1 MSKLDETLNSRLSRN
16 IKTVSIKFDKSK
28 LDQTLLDQLALYL
41 GTKSPK
47 KLIEMSFSIVSG
59 NILDIHKSLLDQIQY
74 KPAKKLLD
82 SISQPPQENTQTI
95 QNVSVPRWM
104 VLIVG
109 SQMIPKNGKVN
120 WTVED
125 GINSVFCLCIQLL
138 EKLLDSDGET
148 TKRAS

>member
-82 SISQPPQENTQTI
+82 SISQRPQENTQTI

-109 SQMIPKNGKVN
+109 SQMITKNGKVN